1 MLLPAKNEV
10 ARHLRRYRTWE
21 RVMLAS
27 PTDRAARDSFED
39 SGYTLC
45 VLMGKRCAREA
56 VAAAERYLQTSPPA
70 RLQEQGD
77 RPEQEAAGKPRKDR
91 AREGAGKTRKDRTR
105 KGAGKARTGESRS
118 ATGGPPSGRRSTA
131 GM

>member
-27 PTDRAARDSFED
+27 PTDRAARDSFEA

-56 VAAAERYLQTSPPA
+56 VAAAERYLQTSLPTY
-70 RLQEQGD
+70 LQEQGD
-77 RPEQEAAGKPRKDR
+77 RPQQEPT
-91 AREGAGKTRKDRTR
+91 GKTRKDRTGKDRGR
-105 KGAGKARTGESRS
+105 KDRSGKAAGKTRTGESRS

-131 GM
+131 EL